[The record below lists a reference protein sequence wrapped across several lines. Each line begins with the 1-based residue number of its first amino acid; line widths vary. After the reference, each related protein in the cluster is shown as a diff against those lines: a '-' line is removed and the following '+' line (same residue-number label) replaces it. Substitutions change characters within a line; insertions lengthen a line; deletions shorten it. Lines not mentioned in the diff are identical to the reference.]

1 MLDDRPARSPYTRA
15 VRIAIGLLLLL
26 GSLLTAVI
34 ASEDR
39 RPRAEVVLSQSADCF
54 TLDPQKMTY
63 QQDLRLARGLYEGLL
78 RTDPDTGETMPG
90 VATRW
95 SASPDGLEWRFEL
108 DPAARWSDGSP
119 VVAEDFRRGFL
130 RALLPDTAADYS
142 GLLMT
147 IDGAPEFFAWRAEQ
161 LANFPASGASAED
174 AWGETI
180 ARFDRTVGVS
190 CPDERTFLLR
200 LSQPVPYLTN
210 LLGFPVCSPVHR
222 ATLDRFSRLD
232 PETGRREED
241 PAWMKPGTLVSN
253 GPYQLTR
260 RRFKRDLRLERNPH
274 FRDQGR
280 IASES
285 IEAVVVEDPSTAVLA
300 FVSGEFDWL
309 TDVSAGYRAELLEQR
324 RAYDAL
330 HADALASQIEAGTDP
345 DAALASLGAPTDG
358 ARRDIHALST
368 FGTDFFHFNCNERL
382 PDGRANPFADPR
394 VRRAF
399 ALTCDKRALVDRVTR
414 LSEPIADSFIPPG
427 VIPGYRGPQGLGFD
441 PELGRAELAAAGWED
456 RDGDGRVEDA
466 AGEPFPVV
474 DLLYSTGS
482 SRYRDLSLAL
492 RSMWQ
497 ESLGVE
503 IECRGQ
509 EQRFYKE
516 DLRRGRF
523 MIGRGGWFG
532 DFLDPTTFLDLCRTG
547 DGNNVRGYSSERVD
561 ALLERA
567 AAERDPSRRHR
578 LLAEAERIVCEEDLP
593 ILPICRFVTITMYDP
608 ANFTG
613 LSRHAMRDH
622 RLERLRTTRSSGPA
636 TREPSS

>member
-1 MLDDRPARSPYTRA
+1 M
-15 VRIAIGLLLLL
+15 RIAIGLVVLL
-26 GSLLTAVI
+26 GALLATVI
-34 ASEDR
+34 AAEDR
-39 RPRAEVVLSQSADCF
+39 RPRAEVVFAQSADCF
-54 TLDPQKMTY
+54 TLDPQRMTY
-63 QQDLRLARGLYEGLL
+63 QQDLRLARGLFEGLV
-78 RTDPDTGETMPG
+78 RTDPDTGEPVPG

-108 DPAARWSDGSP
+108 DPEARWSDGSP
-119 VVAEDFRRGFL
+119 VVAEDFRRGIL

-142 GLLMT
+142 GLLMA

-161 LANFPASGASAED
+161 LAGFDAENTSAED
-174 AWGETI
+174 AWREAI
-180 ARFDRTVGVS
+180 ARFDETVGLA
-190 CPDERTFLLR
+190 CPDDRTLLLR
-200 LSQPVPYLTN
+200 LSQPVPYLLN
-210 LLGFPVCSPVHR
+210 LLAFPVCSPVHR
-222 ATLDRFSRLD
+222 PTIDRFSRLD
-232 PETGRREED
+232 PTTGRREED

-253 GPYQLTR
+253 GPYQLSR
-260 RRFKRDLRLERNPH
+260 RRYKRDIRLERNPH
-274 FRDQGR
+274 FRDPSR

-309 TDVSAGYRAELLEQR
+309 TDVSAGYRAELLEER
-324 RAYDAL
+324 RAFDER
-330 HADALASQIEAGTDP
+330 HADAFASQVAAGMHSD
-345 DAALASLGAPTDG
+345 ASLAGLPEPADG
-358 ARRDIHALST
+358 ERRDIHALST

-382 PDGRANPFADPR
+382 PDGRENPFADPR

-399 ALTCDKRALVDRVTR
+399 ALACDKRALVDRVTR
-414 LSEPIADSFIPPG
+414 LSEPIADTFIPPG
-427 VIPGYRGPQGLGFD
+427 VIPGYVGPKGLGFD
-441 PELGRAELAAAGWED
+441 PDAARRELAAAGWED
-456 RDGDGRVEDA
+456 RDGDGRLENA

-547 DGNNVRGYSSERVD
+547 DGNNVRGYSSDRVD
-561 ALLERA
+561 ALLDRA
-567 AAERDPSRRHR
+567 AAERDPARRFEI
-578 LLAEAERIVCEEDLP
+578 LAEAERIVCEEDLP
-593 ILPICRFVTITMYDP
+593 ILPICRYVTITMYDP

-613 LSRHAMRDH
+613 LSRHAMLDH
-622 RLERLRTTRSSGPA
+622 RLERLRTARSSGPA

>member
-1 MLDDRPARSPYTRA
+1 
-15 VRIAIGLLLLL
+15 VRIAIGLVVLL
-26 GSLLTAVI
+26 GALLATVI
-34 ASEDR
+34 AAEDR
-39 RPRAEVVLSQSADCF
+39 RPRAEVVFAQSADCF
-54 TLDPQKMTY
+54 TLDPQRMTY
-63 QQDLRLARGLYEGLL
+63 QQDLRLARGLFEGLV
-78 RTDPDTGETMPG
+78 RTNPDTGEPVPG

-108 DPAARWSDGSP
+108 DPEARWSDGSP

-130 RALLPDTAADYS
+130 RALLPETAADYS
-142 GLLMT
+142 GLLMA
-147 IDGAPEFFAWRAEQ
+147 IDGAPEFFAWRAEP
-161 LANFPASGASAED
+161 LAGFDSANLSAED
-174 AWGETI
+174 AWREAI
-180 ARFDRTVGVS
+180 ARFDETVGLA
-190 CPDERTFLLR
+190 CPDDRTLLLR
-200 LSQPVPYLTN
+200 LSQPVPYLLN
-210 LLGFPVCSPVHR
+210 LLAFPVCSPVHR
-222 ATLDRFSRLD
+222 PTIDRFSRLD
-232 PETGRREED
+232 PTTGRREED

-253 GPYQLTR
+253 GPYQLAR
-260 RRFKRDLRLERNPH
+260 RRYKRDIRLERNPH
-274 FRDQGR
+274 FRDRTR

-309 TDVSAGYRAELLEQR
+309 TDVSAGYRAELLEER
-324 RAYDAL
+324 RAFDER
-330 HADALASQIEAGTDP
+330 HADAFASQVAAGTHSD
-345 DAALASLGAPTDG
+345 ASLAGLPEPADG
-358 ARRDIHALST
+358 ERRDIHALST

-382 PDGRANPFADPR
+382 PDGRENPFADPR

-399 ALTCDKRALVDRVTR
+399 ALACDKRALVDRVTR
-414 LSEPIADSFIPPG
+414 LSEPIADTFIPPG
-427 VIPGYRGPQGLGFD
+427 VIPGYDGPKGLGFD
-441 PELGRAELAAAGWED
+441 PDAARRELAAAGWED
-456 RDGDGRVEDA
+456 RDGDGRLENA

-547 DGNNVRGYSSERVD
+547 DGNNVRGYSSDRVD
-561 ALLERA
+561 ELLDRA
-567 AAERDPSRRHR
+567 AAERDPARRFEI
-578 LLAEAERIVCEEDLP
+578 LAEAERIVCEEDLP
-593 ILPICRFVTITMYDP
+593 ILPICRYVTITMYDP

-613 LSRHAMRDH
+613 LSRHAMLDH
-622 RLERLRTTRSSGPA
+622 RLERLRTARSSGPA

>member
-1 MLDDRPARSPYTRA
+1 MRF
-15 VRIAIGLLLLL
+15 VIGLVVLL
-26 GSLLTAVI
+26 GALLATVI
-34 ASEDR
+34 AAEDR
-39 RPRAEVVLSQSADCF
+39 RPRAEVVFAQSADCF
-54 TLDPQKMTY
+54 TLDPQRMTY
-63 QQDLRLARGLYEGLL
+63 QQDLRLARGLFEGLV
-78 RTDPDTGETMPG
+78 RTDPDTGEPVPG

-108 DPAARWSDGSP
+108 DPEARWSDGSP
-119 VVAEDFRRGFL
+119 VVAEDFRRGIL

-142 GLLMT
+142 GLLMA

-161 LANFPASGASAED
+161 LAGFDAENTSAED
-174 AWGETI
+174 AWREAI
-180 ARFDRTVGVS
+180 ARFDETVGLA
-190 CPDERTFLLR
+190 CPDDRTLLLR
-200 LSQPVPYLTN
+200 LSQPVPYLLN
-210 LLGFPVCSPVHR
+210 LLAFPVCSPVHR
-222 ATLDRFSRLD
+222 PTIDRFSRLD
-232 PETGRREED
+232 PTTGRREED

-253 GPYQLTR
+253 GPYQLAR
-260 RRFKRDLRLERNPH
+260 RRYKRDIRLERNPH
-274 FRDQGR
+274 FRDPSR

-309 TDVSAGYRAELLEQR
+309 TDVSAGYRAELLEER
-324 RAYDAL
+324 RAFDER
-330 HADALASQIEAGTDP
+330 HADAFASQVAAGMHSD
-345 DAALASLGAPTDG
+345 ASLAGLPEPADG
-358 ARRDIHALST
+358 ERRDIHALST

-382 PDGRANPFADPR
+382 PDGRENPFADPR

-399 ALTCDKRALVDRVTR
+399 ALACDKRALVDRVTR
-414 LSEPIADSFIPPG
+414 LSEPIADTFIPPG
-427 VIPGYRGPQGLGFD
+427 VNPGYAGPTGLGFD
-441 PELGRAELAAAGWED
+441 PEAGRRELAAAGWED
-456 RDGDGRVEDA
+456 RDGDGRLENA

-547 DGNNVRGYSSERVD
+547 DGNNVRGYSSDRVD
-561 ALLERA
+561 ALLDRA
-567 AAERDPSRRHR
+567 AAERDPARRFEI
-578 LLAEAERIVCEEDLP
+578 LAEAERIVCEEDLP
-593 ILPICRFVTITMYDP
+593 ILPICRYVTITMYDP

-613 LSRHAMRDH
+613 LSRHAMLDH
-622 RLERLRTTRSSGPA
+622 RLERLRTARSSGPA